1 MVQLRCK
8 GFTLIEVMVALS
20 IVALSLTAVAASMV
34 QMVDAA
40 NTMRNRT
47 YASWIAQNKI
57 TEIRLAA
64 DAPEV
69 SASSGQVDYAN
80 TTWEWRALVSETGVE
95 DLFRIDVSV
104 TLAGNEDTIRSVT
117 GFVGLPSAPGEANR
131 VWSRTSPGRGV
142 TQ

>member
-1 MVQLRCK
+1 MCGLDHSIGYFMLV
-8 GFTLIEVMVALS
+8 EV
-20 IVALSLTAVAASMV
+20 
-34 QMVDAA
+34 
-40 NTMRNRT
+40 
-47 YASWIAQNKI
+47 
-57 TEIRLAA
+57 

-69 SASSGQVDYAN
+69 SDSSGEVDYAN
-80 TTWEWRALVSETGVE
+80 TTWAWRAVVSDTGVE

-104 TLAGNEDTIRSVT
+104 SLAGNEDTIRSVT